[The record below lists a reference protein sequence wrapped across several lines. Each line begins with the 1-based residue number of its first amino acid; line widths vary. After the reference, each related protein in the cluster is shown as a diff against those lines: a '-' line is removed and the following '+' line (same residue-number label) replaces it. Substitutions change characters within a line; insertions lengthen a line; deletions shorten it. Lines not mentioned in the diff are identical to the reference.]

1 MITASEDLK
10 LETKP
15 DENSEIEEKMK
26 AKLNVEMKED
36 TGQGSLD
43 RATPMRLSPSLIITT
58 YKSDFLT
65 YSQILLT
72 IDWFRSV
79 DS

>member
-1 MITASEDLK
+1 M
-10 LETKP
+10 ETKA
-15 DENSEIEEKMK
+15 DENSELEEKMK
-26 AKLNVEMKED
+26 TKLNVEVKED

-43 RATPMRLSPSLIITT
+43 RATPIRLGPSLIITT

-65 YSQILLT
+65 AFELQSNVLLLT